1 MVVFAMSCAEIDR
14 RGRPVAALASQS
26 GKDFREGP
34 VAMLHGQQAER
45 KDRCALAAVKLK
57 TAVRPV
63 GEAVGEAER
72 RRVHGR
78 RLPIEHKANEN
89 EKRESPRARSFQVA
103 ARIFSTS
110 STAFAAQPAA
120 PGGTSGRNL
129 S

>member
-1 MVVFAMSCAEIDR
+1 MVVFAMPRAEIDR
-14 RGRPVAALASQS
+14 RGRPVAALAPQP

-78 RLPIEHKANEN
+78 RLPTEHKANKN
-89 EKRESPRARSFQVA
+89 EKRESPRAGQVA
-103 ARIFSTS
+103 SRILSTS
-110 STAFAAQPAA
+110 STAFAAQPAF
-120 PGGTSGRNL
+120 PGGTSGRNF